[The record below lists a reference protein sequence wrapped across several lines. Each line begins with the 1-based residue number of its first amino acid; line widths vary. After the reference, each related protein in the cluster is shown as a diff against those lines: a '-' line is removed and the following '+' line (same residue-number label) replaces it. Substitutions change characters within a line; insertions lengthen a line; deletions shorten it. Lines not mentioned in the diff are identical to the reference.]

1 MTSQA
6 TPSSQESK
14 ATATTTDTMESTGQ
28 LNWKTLNLP
37 PINLWSLPCYATY
50 AARNLIKSVS
60 VHGQAA
66 HLTGTKQEPTS
77 LDKMGT
83 LDMKNKADRD
93 IVLDSFTDW
102 LAKSFENFS
111 FDAPELEDGTI
122 DAEKLGEAIAVHLRA
137 LGEFYKEYEKVIY
150 E

>member
-1 MTSQA
+1 MQMDGS
-6 TPSSQESK
+6 ESLAK
-14 ATATTTDTMESTGQ
+14 IKWHQ
-28 LNWKTLNLP
+28 LNLP
-37 PINLWSLPCYATY
+37 PINLWNLPCYATY
-50 AARNLIKSVS
+50 VVKNSVRQKSAD
-60 VHGQAA
+60 GQVA

-77 LDKMGT
+77 LDKMEI

-102 LAKSFENFS
+102 LAKSFENYS
-111 FDAPELEDGTI
+111 FDAPELDDGTI

-150 E
+150 EQKTSR